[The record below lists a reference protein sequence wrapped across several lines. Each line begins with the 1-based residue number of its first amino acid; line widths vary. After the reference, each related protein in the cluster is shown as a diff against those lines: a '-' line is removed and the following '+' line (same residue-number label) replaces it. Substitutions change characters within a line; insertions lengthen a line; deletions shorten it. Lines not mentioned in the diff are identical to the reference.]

1 VNKDNTMKLL
11 QSNIQTNTQSI
22 LTLSILSLAI
32 LSAQTNAQSLDCL
45 IQPHQI
51 VQVGSAVPGVIERI
65 HAERGDVVKLG
76 QVLVQLQSS
85 VERANLSLAQSR
97 AKIQGEVSAAEQ
109 SSDFAVREHK
119 RAAELAQKNFVS
131 QNYVDKA
138 STEAQV
144 AGSKLT
150 QAKERKTVAGQ
161 ELEVAQAQLAM
172 RTIKSPISG
181 VVTDRFM
188 ASGELVEDKPLM
200 RIAQVDPLRVEVVV
214 PASVYGQLQRGMQ
227 ATVLPEFANAKS
239 RTAQVSIVD
248 KVVDPASNTFRVRLE
263 MPNPQNDIPAGLRCK
278 VDLGIKIPSAA
289 PSSLPVKAS
298 KS

>member
-1 VNKDNTMKLL
+1 MK
-11 QSNIQTNTQSI
+11 QTKQHFA
-22 LTLSILSLAI
+22 LSL
-32 LSAQTNAQSLDCL
+32 LSLCLLGATSMQTQAQSLDCL

-65 HAERGDVVKLG
+65 LAERGDIVRQG

-85 VERANLSLAQSR
+85 VERANLALAQSR
-97 AKIQGEVSAAEQ
+97 ARIQGEVSAAEQ
-109 SSDFAVREHK
+109 SSDFAAREHK
-119 RAAELAQKNFVS
+119 RASDLAQKNFVS

-138 STEAQV
+138 ATEAQV
-144 AGSKLT
+144 AGSKVT

-188 ASGELVEDKPLM
+188 ASGELVEDKPLL

-227 ATVLPEFANAKS
+227 ATVLPDFTNAKS
-239 RTAQVSIVD
+239 RPAQISIVD

-278 VDLGIKIPSAA
+278 VDLGIKIPSSA

>member
-1 VNKDNTMKLL
+1 MGKPMKFIPKAIIA
-11 QSNIQTNTQSI
+11 SG
-22 LTLSILSLAI
+22 SLI
-32 LSAQTNAQSLDCL
+32 MLCVSAQAQSLDCL

-51 VQVGSAVPGVIERI
+51 VQVGSPVPGVIEKI
-65 HAERGDVVKLG
+65 LAERGDLVKQG

-85 VERANLSLAQSR
+85 IERANLSLAVSR

-109 SSDFAVREHK
+109 SSEFAAREHK

-138 STEAQV
+138 ATEAQV
-144 AGSKLT
+144 AGSKVT
-150 QAKERKTVAGQ
+150 QARERKSVATQ

-188 ASGELVEDKPLM
+188 AGGELVEDKPLL

-214 PASVYGQLQRGMQ
+214 PASVYGQLQKGMS
-227 ATVLPEFANAKS
+227 ATVLPEFTNAKS
-239 RTAQVSIVD
+239 RPAQISIVD
-248 KVVDPASNTFRVRLE
+248 RVVDPASNTFRVRLE
-263 MPNPQNDIPAGLRCK
+263 MPNPNNDIPAGLRCK
-278 VDLGIKIPSAA
+278 VDLGIKIPSSA
-289 PSSLPVKAS
+289 PSSLPVKAN

>member
-1 VNKDNTMKLL
+1 MK
-11 QSNIQTNTQSI
+11 QTKQHFA
-22 LTLSILSLAI
+22 LSL
-32 LSAQTNAQSLDCL
+32 LSLCLLGATSMRTQAQSLDCL

-65 HAERGDVVKLG
+65 LAERGDIVRQG

-97 AKIQGEVSAAEQ
+97 ARIQGEVSAAEQ
-109 SSDFAVREHK
+109 SSDFAAREHK
-119 RAAELAQKNFVS
+119 RASDLAQKNFVS

-138 STEAQV
+138 ATEAQV
-144 AGSKLT
+144 AGSKVT

-188 ASGELVEDKPLM
+188 ASGELVEDKPLL

-227 ATVLPEFANAKS
+227 ATVLPDFTNAKS
-239 RTAQVSIVD
+239 RPAQISIVD

-278 VDLGIKIPSAA
+278 VDLGIKIPSSA

>member
-1 VNKDNTMKLL
+1 MMKLTTL
-11 QSNIQTNTQSI
+11 KTRKLKTKRVIAQSAFHAFSLI
-22 LTLSILSLAI
+22 TLSAA
-32 LSAQTNAQSLDCL
+32 AQAQSLDCL

-65 HAERGDVVKLG
+65 MAERGDIVKQG

-85 VERANLSLAQSR
+85 VERANLALAQSR

-119 RAAELAQKNFVS
+119 RASELAQKNFVS

-138 STEAQV
+138 ATEAQV
-144 AGSKLT
+144 AGSKVT

-188 ASGELVEDKPLM
+188 ASGELVEDKPLL

-227 ATVLPEFANAKS
+227 ATVLPEFTNAKS
-239 RTAQVSIVD
+239 RTAQISIVD

-278 VDLGIKIPSAA
+278 VDLGIKIPSSA

>member
-1 VNKDNTMKLL
+1 MKE
-11 QSNIQTNTQSI
+11 SMFKSPTIFVMS
-22 LTLSILSLAI
+22 SLCLAV
-32 LSAQTNAQSLDCL
+32 LSAHSQAQSLDCL

-65 HAERGDVVKLG
+65 HAERGDVVKQG
-76 QVLVQLQSS
+76 QILVQLQSS
-85 VERANLSLAQSR
+85 IERANLSLAQSR
-97 AKIQGEVSAAEQ
+97 ARIQGEVSAAEQ
-109 SSDFAVREHK
+109 SSEFATREHQ

-144 AGSKLT
+144 AGSKVT

-188 ASGELVEDKPLM
+188 ASGELVEDKPLL

-239 RTAQVSIVD
+239 RSAQVSIVD

-278 VDLGIKIPSAA
+278 VDLGIKIPSTA

>member
-1 VNKDNTMKLL
+1 MK
-11 QSNIQTNTQSI
+11 QTKQHFA
-22 LTLSILSLAI
+22 LSL
-32 LSAQTNAQSLDCL
+32 LSLCLLGATSMQTQAQSLDCL

-65 HAERGDVVKLG
+65 LAERGDIVRQG

-97 AKIQGEVSAAEQ
+97 ARIQGEVSAAEQ
-109 SSDFAVREHK
+109 SSDFAAREHK
-119 RAAELAQKNFVS
+119 RASDLAQKNFVS

-138 STEAQV
+138 ATEAQV
-144 AGSKLT
+144 AGSKVT

-188 ASGELVEDKPLM
+188 ASGELVEDKPLL

-227 ATVLPEFANAKS
+227 ATVLPDFTNAKS
-239 RTAQVSIVD
+239 RPAQISIVD

-278 VDLGIKIPSAA
+278 VDLGIKIPSSA

>member
-1 VNKDNTMKLL
+1 MKASMFKSPTLL
-11 QSNIQTNTQSI
+11 K
-22 LTLSILSLAI
+22 LGALSLAM
-32 LSAQTNAQSLDCL
+32 LGAHAHAQSLDCL

-65 HAERGDVVKLG
+65 HAERGDVVKQG

-85 VERANLSLAQSR
+85 IERANLALAQSR

-109 SSDFAVREHK
+109 SSEFATREHK

-144 AGSKLT
+144 AGSKVT

-188 ASGELVEDKPLM
+188 ASGELVEDKPLL

-214 PASVYGQLQRGMQ
+214 PAAVYGQLQRGMQ
-227 ATVLPEFANAKS
+227 ATVLPEFTNAKA
-239 RTAQVSIVD
+239 RGAMVSIVD

-278 VDLGIKIPSAA
+278 VDLGIKIPSSA

>member
-1 VNKDNTMKLL
+1 MM
-11 QSNIQTNTQSI
+11 
-22 LTLSILSLAI
+22 
-32 LSAQTNAQSLDCL
+32 NAQLKKSLLTVSMMTGWMALGDPAAAQGLDCL

-51 VQVGSAVPGVIERI
+51 VQVGSAVPGVIERLW
-65 HAERGDVVKLG
+65 AERGDIVKQG

-85 VERANLSLAQSR
+85 VERANLALAQSR
-97 AKIQGEVSAAEQ
+97 ARIQGEVSAAEQ
-109 SSDFAVREHK
+109 SSEFASREHK

-138 STEAQV
+138 ATEAQV
-144 AGSKLT
+144 AGSKVT
-150 QAKERKTVAGQ
+150 QARERKTVAVQ
-161 ELEVAQAQLAM
+161 ELEVAQAQLAL

-214 PASVYGQLQRGMQ
+214 PASVYGQIQRGMQ
-227 ATVLPEFANAKS
+227 ASVLPEFANSKS
-239 RTAQVSIVD
+239 RPATVSIVD

-263 MPNPQNDIPAGLRCK
+263 MPNPLNDIPAGLRCK
-278 VDLGIKIPSAA
+278 VDLGVKIPASA
-289 PSSLPVKAS
+289 PSSLPVRAN

>member
-1 VNKDNTMKLL
+1 MKVAMFKM
-11 QSNIQTNTQSI
+11 NRVI
-22 LTLSILSLAI
+22 A
-32 LSAQTNAQSLDCL
+32 LSAMNALGLVLLSTNASAQNLDCL

-65 HAERGDVVKLG
+65 LAERGDIVKQG
-76 QVLVQLQSS
+76 QILVQLQSS
-85 VERANLSLAQSR
+85 VERANLALAQSR

-119 RAAELAQKNFVS
+119 RASELAQKNFVS

-138 STEAQV
+138 ATEAQV
-144 AGSKLT
+144 AGSKVT

-188 ASGELVEDKPLM
+188 ASGELVEDKPLL

-239 RTAQVSIVD
+239 RPAQVSIVD
-248 KVVDPASNTFRVRLE
+248 RVVDPASNTFRVRLE
-263 MPNPQNDIPAGLRCK
+263 MPNPLNDIPAGLRCK
-278 VDLGIKIPSAA
+278 VDLGIKIPASA
-289 PSSLPVKAS
+289 PSSLPVKAN

>member
-1 VNKDNTMKLL
+1 MKVA
-11 QSNIQTNTQSI
+11 I
-22 LTLSILSLAI
+22 LKTHRMIALSALNAVSLA
-32 LSAQTNAQSLDCL
+32 LVSTNALAQNLDCL

-65 HAERGDVVKLG
+65 LAERGDIVKQG
-76 QVLVQLQSS
+76 QILVQLQSS
-85 VERANLSLAQSR
+85 VERANLALAQSR

-109 SSDFAVREHK
+109 SSDFAVREHR
-119 RAAELAQKNFVS
+119 RASELAQKNFVS

-138 STEAQV
+138 ATEAQV
-144 AGSKLT
+144 AGSKVT
-150 QAKERKTVAGQ
+150 QAKERKSVAGQ

-188 ASGELVEDKPLM
+188 ASGELVEDKPLL

-239 RTAQVSIVD
+239 RPALVSIVD

-263 MPNPQNDIPAGLRCK
+263 MPNPLNDIPAGLRCK
-278 VDLGIKIPSAA
+278 VDLGIKIPSSA
-289 PSSLPVKAS
+289 PSSLPVRAN

>member
-1 VNKDNTMKLL
+1 MKVAMLK
-11 QSNIQTNTQSI
+11 THRV
-22 LTLSILSLAI
+22 LTLSALNAMSFALVSTNA
-32 LSAQTNAQSLDCL
+32 SAQNLDCL

-65 HAERGDVVKLG
+65 LAERGDIVKQG
-76 QVLVQLQSS
+76 QILVQLQSS
-85 VERANLSLAQSR
+85 VERANLALAQSR

-109 SSDFAVREHK
+109 SSDFALREHK
-119 RAAELAQKNFVS
+119 RASELAQKNFVS

-138 STEAQV
+138 ATEAQV
-144 AGSKLT
+144 AGSKVT

-188 ASGELVEDKPLM
+188 ASGELVEDKPLL

-239 RTAQVSIVD
+239 RPAQVSIVD

-263 MPNPQNDIPAGLRCK
+263 MPNPLNDIPAGLRCK
-278 VDLGIKIPSAA
+278 VDLGIKIPSSA
-289 PSSLPVKAS
+289 PSSLPVKS
-298 KS
+298 NKS